1 MVMEEPAAP
10 AVSPARSPSRTVR
23 TYRVAILAVIV
34 SAIIV
39 AVYLQGFFAA
49 EDTVKIGVIV
59 PLTGSSAHLADV
71 VDGMNLAADKL
82 NRWGGLNGA
91 RMEVVVR
98 DSGSDPN
105 VSVALFEDL
114 ERNEHPLIY
123 ISAACSCTKPLIPLA
138 EQHEVPL
145 MGIATANAVG
155 FEDSNWSFRYYP
167 GTEKEVAP
175 ALSMLE
181 SLNVTTLGIMRSDNV
196 MGREISTCLAEAF
209 EAAGG
214 TVEIVDYCCKD
225 EDITVKVDQLADK
238 EAICIAADFK
248 ASIGGLVA
256 VREAGYPGYVFGTSA
271 ASSPTITAMPEAEG
285 LYVSAPA
292 VYNPNYIPAQSLIE
306 EFVQVY
312 GRNMTHY
319 AVSGYDAVNLIYGLM
334 KGKELTRDNMR
345 AQLHGGF
352 SYASVLG
359 PVTVAAGS
367 HDLQYDLLQAQV
379 AEGRLWYL

>member
-238 EAICIAADFK
+238 EAIYIAADFK